1 MVVPCLPETHSAFR
15 VQSSGRHAGHS
26 TTCTGLISYHRKCF
40 RNGSQ
45 HRWASPQQQ
54 HPISRC
60 KCGHRSATRARRSVT
75 RAIAADTDSVSLASQ
90 DTGHKPKVTIVAV
103 VPADQTHSLGAPWH
117 EVIAHVADRL
127 AWEDPD
133 FRVQVFTAA
142 ALKDKQTQL
151 QYTEATQRA
160 QILLLLDLDKPG
172 NLDALL
178 DSMHAVPTAIALDS
192 DPQLE
197 QATKLNNVVLTKP
210 WEKAAAATLPW
221 SSSAKSA
228 KVLQSVRDVYKRK
241 TSDDLL
247 FMLLVLIDAYITE
260 VSKPCHFT
268 MHICSRNTPVKPMLL
283 FKDAAHSCASTS
295 ALTTFCDCLA
305 HCH

>member
-1 MVVPCLPETHSAFR
+1 MPCCLHTHVKLGVLSA
-15 VQSSGRHAGHS
+15 GRYAEHS
-26 TTCTGLISYHRKCF
+26 TFSTGLISYHRNCF

-45 HRWASPQQQ
+45 RNRGPAQRQYLFSS
-54 HPISRC
+54 SRC
-60 KCGHRSATRARRSVT
+60 RQKIATCALRSAVCAT
-75 RAIAADTDSVSLASQ
+75 AIDTDPVSLASD

-142 ALKDKQTQL
+142 TLKDSQTQL
-151 QYTEATQRA
+151 QFSEATQKA
-160 QILLLLDLDKPG
+160 QILLLFDVVKPV
-172 NLDALL
+172 NLDVLL

-197 QATKLNNVVLTKP
+197 AATKLNKVVLTKP

-260 VSKPCHFT
+260 VSKPWHFVT
-268 MHICSRNTPVKPMLL
+268 LICAKSLL
-283 FKDAAHSCASTS
+283 FLKDAGQLCQCFDQTV
-295 ALTTFCDCLA
+295 
-305 HCH
+305 